1 MFNDSYFRY
10 KEIYKR
16 FKQIILFA
24 LILVSN
30 TILNTKTQS
39 AISGDLVKNNLP
51 FNHIYDSSYSLKEI
65 PKFNSDQK
73 LKTKKNPFLINNKY
87 GEENNSLFLNNLKVT
102 GIINIDN
109 KIFTIVS
116 SIYGTDT
123 FEVGENIGDG
133 YQIKKINSNPTSVLI
148 SNNKYSKLF
157 VLED

>member
-10 KEIYKR
+10 KNIYERSKE
-16 FKQIILFA
+16 IILFA
-24 LILVSN
+24 LFFAFISTQV
-30 TILNTKTQS
+30 TKTNPTFSQE
-39 AISGDLVKNNLP
+39 IGKKDLP
-51 FNHIYDSSYSLKEI
+51 FNHIYESSYPLKEI
-65 PKFNSDQK
+65 PKFSSAQK
-73 LKTKKNPFLINNKY
+73 LKTKKNPFLIEKQE
-87 GEENNSLFLNNLKVT
+87 GNNSLFLNNLKVT

-116 SIYGTDT
+116 SEYGTDT

-133 YQIKKINSNPTSVLI
+133 YEIKKINSNPASVLI

>member
-10 KEIYKR
+10 KNIHKR
-16 FKQIILFA
+16 LKQIILFA
-24 LILVSN
+24 LILGSN
-30 TILNTKTQS
+30 DLLTIKIKPAL
-39 AISGDLVKNNLP
+39 SGDLVKKNLP

-65 PKFNSDQK
+65 PKFNSSKK
-73 LKTKKNPFLINNKY
+73 LKTKKNPFLIENQN

-116 SIYGTDT
+116 SVYGTDT

-133 YQIKKINSNPTSVLI
+133 YMIKKVNSNPASVLI
-148 SNNKYSKLF
+148 SNNKFSKLF
-157 VLED
+157 ILED

>member
-16 FKQIILFA
+16 LKQIILFA
-24 LILVSN
+24 LILLSN
-30 TILNTKTQS
+30 TILTTKTET
-39 AISGDLVKNNLP
+39 AISGGLVKNNLP

-73 LKTKKNPFLINNKY
+73 LKTKKNPFLIKNKY
-87 GEENNSLFLNNLKVT
+87 EENNSLFLNNLKVT

-116 SIYGTDT
+116 SVYGTDT

-133 YQIKKINSNPTSVLI
+133 YQIKKINSNPASVLI

>member
-10 KEIYKR
+10 KNIYKR

-30 TILNTKTQS
+30 DILNVKKEY
-39 AISGDLVKNNLP
+39 ALSGDLIKKNLP

-65 PKFNSDQK
+65 PKFNSAQK
-73 LKTKKNPFLINNKY
+73 LKTKKNPFLIENEY
-87 GEENNSLFLNNLKVT
+87 GNDNNSIFLNNLKVT

-116 SIYGTDT
+116 SLYGTDT

-133 YQIKKINSNPTSVLI
+133 YKIKKINSNPASVLI
-148 SNNKYSKLF
+148 TNNKYSKLF